1 MIRRIKDYLRTH
13 TKYGK
18 SRYLNYLYQ
27 YDMKQFLEYSCM
39 NKNNLEYIATEMRIL
54 SHAIEKG
61 MSLPNCKERFGE
73 EKVKSLIQ
81 LCTRYEKL
89 ENKADFQAIE
99 ISKKTVAAYYIYQK
113 NRGINID
120 FIPQNFLENINLDD
134 NLSGVIA
141 IPQKKGTNFE
151 EIARNRHSSRSY
163 ETTIEISD
171 EIISKIVK
179 IAQTAPSACN
189 RQATHVYACKNQEVI
204 KKIMEMHGGM
214 RGFDIPGIIF
224 AITGNLNLYQSEY
237 ERNTIFLDGGIF
249 VMNLLYAI
257 DSVGLVACP
266 IIWGS
271 EPTNDQRLS
280 ELLGISKKEK
290 IVCLVTAGRCS
301 GDYFMAAC
309 SPKRPIADI
318 LTIV

>member
-1 MIRRIKDYLRTH
+1 MIRRIKDYLRKH

-27 YDMKQFLEYSCM
+27 YDMKQFLQYSCM
-39 NKNNLEYIATEMRIL
+39 NKENPEYIATEMRIL

-61 MSLPNCKERFGE
+61 MSLPNCKDRFGE
-73 EKVKSLIQ
+73 EKIKLLIQ
-81 LCTRYEKL
+81 LCIQYEELKD
-89 ENKADFQAIE
+89 KVDFQAIE
-99 ISKKTVAAYYIYQK
+99 IAKKTVGAYYVYQR

-120 FIPQNFLENINLDD
+120 FIPQKFLRNDD
-134 NLSGVIA
+134 LNDDFVGVIS
-141 IPQKKGTNFE
+141 IPAKKGTNFE
-151 EIARNRHSSRSY
+151 KIAQNRHSSRSY
-163 ETTIEISD
+163 ETAAEISD
-171 EIISKIVK
+171 EMISKIVK

-189 RQATHVYACKNQEVI
+189 RQATHVYACKNKEAI
-204 KKIMEMHGGM
+204 KKIMDMHGGM
-214 RGFDIPGIIF
+214 RGFDIPGTIF
-224 AITGNLNLYQSEY
+224 AVTGNLNLYQSEY
-237 ERNTIFLDGGIF
+237 ERNTVFLDGGIF

-280 ELLGISKKEK
+280 EILGISKKEK
-290 IVCLVTAGRCS
+290 IVCLVTAGRCPE
-301 GDYFMAAC
+301 DYFLAAC
-309 SPKRPIADI
+309 SPKRPLEDI